1 VKYLS
6 RQVFSQQQTIDV
18 VTSVVSALKKY
29 ARANGVDGYEMNGIE
44 LSDDDLT
51 DLVCSVVPQAL
62 QQAGVDLPWIK
73 NVRRN

>member
-1 VKYLS
+1 MS
-6 RQVFSQQQTIDV
+6 RPVFSRQQTIDV
-18 VTSVVSALKKY
+18 VTSVVTALKKY
-29 ARANGVDGYEMNGIE
+29 ARANGVDTYEMNGIE

-51 DLVCSVVPQAL
+51 DLVCRVVPQAL